1 MTEGVVFGYAVRDPS
16 SGRREKMAAFASVLE
31 RLSGIEVVV
40 HEARTYEELSTAM
53 HGRRVDL
60 AWLPPI
66 PFIALE
72 QRDAVVAL
80 VSLHR
85 GGQSQFHS
93 ALIVRASSPI
103 RTYRGLHGKRA
114 VWVDPYSASG
124 YVVPRIE
131 LEALGV
137 DPRTSFAAEKFVHSH
152 EAVVRAVVDRTADFG
167 ATYAGLDELG
177 AVVRGPWI
185 PASEKMLRALYTFSA
200 IPGDV
205 IAARKDVP
213 VLRRDQIAGA
223 FLAASDDA
231 TDRALLRELFR
242 ADECQ
247 PWWPGGYE
255 RLRAVT
261 RDASSRGLL
270 GAREHGYE

>member
-1 MTEGVVFGYAVRDPS
+1 MTEEVIFGHAVRNPS
-16 SGRREKMAAFASVLE
+16 TGRREQMAAFAVVLG
-31 RLSGIEVVV
+31 RLAGIEVVV
-40 HEARTYEELSTAM
+40 YEARTYEEISTAM
-53 HGRRVDL
+53 HTRKVDI

-72 QRDAVVAL
+72 QRDTVAAL

-114 VWVDPYSASG
+114 AWVDPYSASG
-124 YVVPRIE
+124 YVIPRIE

-137 DPRTSFAAEKFVHSH
+137 DPRTAFAAEKFVYSH
-152 EAVVRAVVDRTADFG
+152 DAVVRAVIDRTADFG
-167 ATYAGLDELG
+167 ATYASLDELG

-205 IAARKDVP
+205 IAARKDIDESMTN
-213 VLRRDQIAGA
+213 RIAGA
-223 FLAASDDA
+223 FMAASTDPG
-231 TDRALLRELFR
+231 DRALLRALFGV
-242 ADECQ
+242 DECQ
-247 PWWPGGYE
+247 PWWSGGYD
-255 RLRAVT
+255 RLRAIT
-261 RDASSRGLL
+261 KDASARGLL